1 MWGAPGGES
10 VEPRLSHRPAELK
23 DMSYEAVLFDLD
35 NTLYP
40 YAPCNEAGKRAA
52 LAALREHGYGMDRS
66 TFDELYATARR
77 EAKREVRG
85 TAASHERFLY
95 FKRALRIHADTHDA
109 AAALAVGEAYWDGFM
124 TEMTPCD
131 GVASTLAALQEA
143 GLAVAVVTNLTTH
156 VQLEKLVRLG
166 IDEYVDR
173 LVTSEEV
180 GREKPS
186 AIPFT
191 TALSALDLR
200 PSEALV
206 VGDNVEAD
214 IAGGNAVGTGT
225 ALFVADGEA
234 PADDELRAGQR
245 PDHRLD
251 TFGDVTE
258 AAR

>member
-1 MWGAPGGES
+1 
-10 VEPRLSHRPAELK
+10 
-23 DMSYEAVLFDLD
+23 MSYEAVLFDLD

-52 LAALREHGYGMDRS
+52 LATFREHGYEMDRS
-66 TFDELYATARR
+66 TFDDLYATARR

-95 FKRALRIHADTHDA
+95 FKRALRTHADTHDA
-109 AAALAVGEAYWDGFM
+109 ATALAVGEAYWDGYM
-124 TEMTPCD
+124 SAMDRCD
-131 GVASTLAALQEA
+131 GVASTLATLREA
-143 GLAVAVVTNLTTH
+143 GVAVAVVTNLTTH

-166 IDEYVDR
+166 VDEHVDR

-191 TALSALDLR
+191 TALSAFDLR

-206 VGDNVEAD
+206 VGDNAEAD
-214 IAGGNAVGTGT
+214 VAGGNAVGTET
-225 ALFVADGEA
+225 ALFVADGAA
-234 PADDELRAGQR
+234 PADEELRAERR

-251 TFGDVTE
+251 AFDDVLE
-258 AAR
+258 VAI

>member
-1 MWGAPGGES
+1 
-10 VEPRLSHRPAELK
+10 
-23 DMSYEAVLFDLD
+23 MSYEAVFFDLD

-40 YAPCNEAGKRAA
+40 YAPCNEAGKEAA
-52 LAALREHGYGMDRS
+52 LAAFREHGYEMDRQ

-131 GVASTLAALQEA
+131 GVVSTLAALQNS
-143 GLAVAVVTNLTTH
+143 GISVAIVTNLTTH
-156 VQLEKLVRLG
+156 VQLEKLVRLEV
-166 IDEYVDR
+166 DEHVDR

-191 TALSALDLR
+191 TALSAFDLR
-200 PSEALV
+200 PSEALT
-206 VGDNVEAD
+206 VGDNVETD
-214 IAGGNAVGTGT
+214 IAGANAIGMDTS
-225 ALFVADGEA
+225 LFVADSNA
-234 PADDELRAGQR
+234 PADDELRARQR
-245 PDHRLD
+245 PTYRFSEFD
-251 TFGDVTE
+251 DVLE
-258 AAR
+258 VVA

>member
-1 MWGAPGGES
+1 
-10 VEPRLSHRPAELK
+10 
-23 DMSYEAVLFDLD
+23 MSYEAVFFDLD

-40 YAPCNEAGKRAA
+40 YAPCDEAGKRAA
-52 LAALREHGYGMDRS
+52 LAAFGDHGYEMDRS

-109 AAALAVGEAYWDGFM
+109 AAALATGKAYWDGFM
-124 TEMTPCD
+124 AEMDPCN
-131 GVASTLAALQEA
+131 GVASTLATLRDA
-143 GLAVAVVTNLTTH
+143 GVAVAVVTNLTAR

-166 IDEYVDR
+166 VDEHVDR

-186 AIPFT
+186 AIPFA
-191 TALSALDLR
+191 TALSAFDLR

-214 IAGGNAVGTGT
+214 IAGGNAVGADT
-225 ALFVADGEA
+225 ALFVADGDA
-234 PADDELRAGQR
+234 PADAELRVREQPR
-245 PDHRLD
+245 YRLD
-251 TFGDVTE
+251 AFGDVTE
-258 AAR
+258 VVR